1 MSEIF
6 ILLLIGI
13 TAGFLSGGFG
23 IGGGIIIIPA
33 LIFLLGF
40 TQHQASG
47 TSLAFMSA
55 PIGLLA
61 AINYYKAGH
70 VNIKAAAFILAA
82 FFIGSYLGSKIA
94 INIPAKTLQRAFGFI
109 LLLSSLKFI
118 FGK

>member
-1 MSEIF
+1 MMEVI
-6 ILLLIGI
+6 ILLLIGL

-70 VNIKAAAFILAA
+70 VNVKAALLILGA
-82 FFIGSYLGSKIA
+82 FFIGSYVGSKVA
-94 INIPAKTLQRAFGFI
+94 IQIPEKALQRAFGVI
-109 LLLSSLKFI
+109 LLLSSIKFI
-118 FGK
+118 IGK